1 MFCIDCGK
9 PAEIDV
15 RCRDCYRKRI
25 DKSLFRY
32 KFQICPS
39 CGRVKVGMEWKEGY
53 EAIDMYIEERLR
65 RYFDDARVDSEE
77 GIAIVTK
84 QNIDFEFPLEIEFEE
99 RLCPMCSRIAGGY
112 YEGEIQLRGKNTK
125 RLLKTIT
132 SMFDRTENPYS
143 VKNLK
148 EGIDIRFFSSKKA
161 LETVRELGIKY
172 TLSRKLH
179 TQIQGKRKY
188 RLTILIRDDDNN
200 DQ

>member
-25 DKSLFRY
+25 DRDLFKY

-39 CGRVKVGMEWKEGY
+39 CEKVKVGTEWKENHR
-53 EAIDMYIEERLR
+53 AIDRYIEDRLR

-77 GIAIVTK
+77 RIVILTK
-84 QNIDFEFPLEIEFEE
+84 QNIDFEFTLDIEFEE
-99 RLCPMCSRIAGGY
+99 RLCPTCSRISGGY
-112 YEGEIQLRGKNTK
+112 YEGEIQLRGKYTK
-125 RLLKTIT
+125 GLLKAIT
-132 SMFDRTENPYS
+132 SMFDRIENPYS

-148 EGIDIRFFSSKKA
+148 EGTDIRFFSSKKA
-161 LETVRELGIKY
+161 LETVRELGLKY
-172 TLSRKLH
+172 RLSRKLH

-200 DQ
+200 N